1 MRFLVTGGSRGIGA
15 RMVRD
20 ICAAGHHVAFTYLRS
35 QEQAQGVVAEV
46 RAFRPDAVCLPYQL
60 DVRDPA
66 GTEEVVDRAIDALG
80 GLEVVVP
87 NAGINL
93 GGLLVSISDEEWRE
107 MIDTNLTGAFYVCR
121 QALPAL
127 LAARFGRIVFVS
139 SVGKDGGVGQAAY
152 SASKAGI
159 GGLSQAISKEYGRK
173 GITSNVLVLGVFE
186 TELVRAALSERIR
199 DFWSNYCPAGRS
211 GPLPEVSRALL
222 FLASPD
228 ASFINGSELRL
239 TGGLDWIP

>member
-15 RMVRD
+15 QIVRD
-20 ICAAGHHVAFTYLRS
+20 VCAAGHDVAFTYRRNE
-35 QEQAQGVVAEV
+35 EQAQAVVAAA
-46 RAFRPDAVCLPYQL
+46 RALRPDAMCRAYQL

-66 GTEEVVDRAIDALG
+66 ATETVVDSAIDVLG

-93 GGLLVSISDEEWRE
+93 GGLLVSISDEEWGE
-107 MIDTNLTGAFYVCR
+107 MIDTNLTGAFYLCR

-127 LAARFGRIVFVS
+127 IAARFGRIVFVS
-139 SVGKDGGVGQAAY
+139 SVGKDGGMGQAAY
-152 SASKAGI
+152 SATKAGI

-173 GITSNVLVLGVFE
+173 GITSNVLLLGVFE
-186 TELVRAALSERIR
+186 TEMTRVGLSDRNRE
-199 DFWSNYCPAGRS
+199 FWSNYCPTGRT
-211 GPLPEVSRALL
+211 GELAEVSRALL
-222 FLASPD
+222 FLASPGS
-228 ASFINGSELRL
+228 SFINGSEVRL

>member
-15 RMVRD
+15 QIVRD
-20 ICAAGHHVAFTYLRS
+20 VCAAGHDVAFTYRRNE
-35 QEQAQGVVAEV
+35 EQAQAVVAAV
-46 RAFRPDAVCLPYQL
+46 RGLRPDARCHAYQL

-66 GTEEVVDRAIDALG
+66 ATETVVDSAIDALG

-93 GGLLVSISDEEWRE
+93 GGLLVSISDEEWGE

-127 LAARFGRIVFVS
+127 IAARFGRIVFVS
-139 SVGKDGGVGQAAY
+139 SVGKEGGMGQAAY
-152 SASKAGI
+152 SATKAGI

-186 TELVRAALSERIR
+186 TEMTRMGLSERNR
-199 DFWSNYCPAGRS
+199 EFWASYCPTGRT
-211 GPLPEVSRALL
+211 GELAEVSRALL
-222 FLASPD
+222 FLASPGS
-228 ASFINGSELRL
+228 SFINGSEVRL